1 MFRVPGGENDKQKKR
16 KSNLSRN
23 EAESQHTSRNES
35 QQGSY
40 FLKYLIH
47 STIHHPH
54 PIHHTSP
61 QDRNVGTQNVADLC
75 KQVSPEK
82 TKKKKK
88 HKKAKRRQLEKATP
102 SGTHVQNVPKERP
115 KINNKNTQRESVSP
129 PK

>member
-1 MFRVPGGENDKQKKR
+1 M
-16 KSNLSRN
+16 
-23 EAESQHTSRNES
+23 
-35 QQGSY
+35 
-40 FLKYLIH
+40 IH

-75 KQVSPEK
+75 KQVPPEK

-102 SGTHVQNVPKERP
+102 SGTHFQNVPKERP
-115 KINNKNTQRESVSP
+115 KINNNNTQTKSVSP
-129 PK
+129 PKWKTLGWIIPLGTPQEVQNDAKKVPQCSQRASKRHLKIS